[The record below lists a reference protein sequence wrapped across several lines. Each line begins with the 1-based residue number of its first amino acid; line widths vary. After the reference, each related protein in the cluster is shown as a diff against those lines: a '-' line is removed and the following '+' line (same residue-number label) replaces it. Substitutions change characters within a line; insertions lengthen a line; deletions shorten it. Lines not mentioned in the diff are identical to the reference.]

1 MNQIDK
7 KVYLKEILLDK
18 NNPRFGENFNHSQ
31 EEIKDKLLSGMKS
44 NELLTSMCSGLVW
57 VNKIVLA
64 PIEDL
69 SLKEKALYSPIPPQK
84 KYVVIEGNTRVAC
97 LLHSETNKV
106 FNKSKP
112 FPVIIVKKSPNESDI
127 EYLKER
133 KRLQSIANV
142 MVVKDWDE
150 VPKAKQ
156 LYESY
161 KLAKE
166 INPTKSEQIIFR
178 ELGNDIGLSLS
189 KVKGNICKY
198 IFLEELNNSVSLM
211 DKSDFKYLEVFESSN
226 EVRNLFGYSSS
237 IGKFIW
243 DINEPKSDQ
252 QLEDEENR
260 KELLNL
266 YPMIITIAKQEGI
279 NSKKLRDLIRKYKS
293 DDISNLLQTFKDI
306 IRYSDTEDYTS
317 DAIKNYLCCE
327 IDNFDTDKED
337 LRNNL
342 NKAIKFLKNFPI
354 YQDYSIEFKNEILN
368 IHDIISK
375 ILKDLN

>member
-1 MNQIDK
+1 MDQIDK

-18 NNPRFGENFNHSQ
+18 NNPRFGENFDYSQ
-31 EEIKDKLLSGMKS
+31 YEIKDKLLSGIKS

-69 SLKEKALYSPIPPQK
+69 SLKEKTLYSPISSEK

-97 LLHSETNKV
+97 LLHSETDKV
-106 FNKSKP
+106 FNKSKS
-112 FPVIIVKKSPNESDI
+112 FPVIIAKKSSNESDI

-166 INPTKSEQIIFR
+166 IDPTKSEQTIFK
-178 ELGNDIGLSLS
+178 ELGNDIGLSIS
-189 KVKGNICKY
+189 KVKGNIYKY
-198 IFLEELNNSVSLM
+198 IFLEELNNSVFLI
-211 DKSDFKYLEVFESSN
+211 DKNDFKYLEIFESNS
-226 EVRNLFGYSSS
+226 EIRHLFGYSSS
-237 IGKFIW
+237 IGEFLW
-243 DINEPKSDQ
+243 NTNESKSDY
-252 QLEDEENR
+252 QLEDEEHR
-260 KELLNL
+260 KELLYS
-266 YPMIITIAKQEGI
+266 YPMIVTIAKQEGI
-279 NSKKLRDLIRKYKS
+279 NSKKLRDIIRKYKS
-293 DDISNLLQTFKDI
+293 DDLTNLLQIFKDI
-306 IRYSDTEDYTS
+306 IRYSETEDYTS
-317 DAIKNYLCCE
+317 DGIKNYLCCE
-327 IDNFDTDKED
+327 TDNFNTDKEA

-342 NKAIKFLKNFPI
+342 NKAIKFLKSFPI
-354 YQDYSIEFKNEILN
+354 YQDYSIEFKNEILD
-368 IHDIISK
+368 IHEISSK
-375 ILKDLN
+375 ILKDFG